1 MKYLLI
7 IAFLFISLNADKNW
21 IKLDSNDMIDNNEK
35 KKKKTLKASDI
46 NVLELLQ
53 GLQNPKKLLSKE
65 LGNNFIKID
74 SNDKKISSNHK
85 VIKTYYKNGKT
96 RFSITYL
103 KNIKDGI
110 QKEYYS
116 NGALMVKTYYLN
128 DKKHGVETI
137 YEEAGKIYKKKFYR
151 YGKLQE

>member
-65 LGNNFIKID
+65 LGNNFIKLD

-85 VIKTYYKNGKT
+85 LIKT
-96 RFSITYL
+96 
-103 KNIKDGI
+103 
-110 QKEYYS
+110 
-116 NGALMVKTYYLN
+116 
-128 DKKHGVETI
+128 
-137 YEEAGKIYKKKFYR
+137 
-151 YGKLQE
+151 